1 MERTGRRPRTAPA
14 GEALATSIPNSRSG
28 CPMGCQ
34 VRGGAV
40 HPSLTISWHGQ
51 RVGMVP
57 THGRPKPRLLPQC
70 ERPGLLFARA
80 EARRNSDALENLCAS
95 YPAAGEISAP
105 PCDDGSRTDEA
116 PGPVRG
122 HVAIRCPVPP
132 RLEDHPR
139 APNASSQPIRNS
151 WTWSRWA
158 TDENSGEI
166 SSSINPQ
173 HLQHSAPLRLPHRR
187 E

>member
-1 MERTGRRPRTAPA
+1 MPDRHGRRLSAGDLDPAAARRTRFQERMPLWGSPLANYLLAWSARRDGPDTRTTKAPA
-14 GEALATSIPNSRSG
+14 
-28 CPMGCQ
+28 
-34 VRGGAV
+34 
-40 HPSLTISWHGQ
+40 
-51 RVGMVP
+51 
-57 THGRPKPRLLPQC
+57 RPQIA
-70 ERPGLLFARA
+70 PGLLFGRA

-132 RLEDHPR
+132 SLEDHPG

-151 WTWSRWA
+151 WTWSCWA

-173 HLQHSAPLRLPHRR
+173 HLQHSAPLRLPHRG